1 MSEKFTVIN
10 GDGNKT
16 DDKQVKLEELYMKAF
31 RRELAIISAC
41 NDCNQC
47 RDNVKRAVFYAVKYY
62 GLERI
67 DRRHSGESRT
77 LEQVKSDF
85 SLLEVVKTLM
95 GQLTPRELMSMFPIA
110 KKYDGKKWDCKDYFF
125 TVEKLKDFDLDTPL
139 GDEGLED
146 FLWSYWN
153 DDLFSFDSV
162 SFSIISNMYR
172 SQTGKG
178 IMEEWC
184 EKQGIPSYTIQEDI
198 GVVKNNL
205 TGEISKLSK
214 KPSHLQIIK

>member
-10 GDGNKT
+10 GDGNKA
-16 DDKQVKLEELYMKAF
+16 DNKQAKLEQLYMKAF
-31 RRELAIISAC
+31 ARELSTISAY
-41 NDCNQC
+41 NNWSKC
-47 RDNVKRAVFYAVKYY
+47 RDNLKRAVFYAVKYY

-67 DRRHSGESRT
+67 DRRHSSEPRT

-85 SLLEVVKTLM
+85 SFLEVVKMLM
-95 GQLTPRELMSMFPIA
+95 GQLTPRELMSMFPIS
-110 KKYDGKKWDCKDYFF
+110 KEYDGDKSCCKDYFF
-125 TVEKLKDFDLDTPL
+125 TVEKLKDFDMDSPL

-153 DDLFSFDSV
+153 DDLFAFDAV

-184 EKQGIPSYTIQEDI
+184 EKQGIDSYSVNQETGIIQ
-198 GVVKNNL
+198 NNR
-205 TGEISKLSK
+205 TGKISKLSK
-214 KPSHLQIIK
+214 KPSHLQIVK

>member
-214 KPSHLQIIK
+214 KPSHLQIVK

>member
-10 GDGNKT
+10 GDGNKA
-16 DDKQVKLEELYMKAF
+16 DNKQAKLEQLYMKAF
-31 RRELAIISAC
+31 SRELATIAAC

-125 TVEKLKDFDLDTPL
+125 TVEKLKDFDMDLPL

-178 IMEEWC
+178 IMEQWC
-184 EKQGIPSYTIQEDI
+184 EEQGIPSYTIQKDI
-198 GVVKNNL
+198 GVIKNNQ

-214 KPSHLQIIK
+214 KPSHLQIVK

>member
-10 GDGNKT
+10 GNGSKVDN
-16 DDKQVKLEELYMKAF
+16 KQVKLEQLYMKAF
-31 RRELAIISAC
+31 SRELAIISAY
-41 NDCNQC
+41 NDWNQC
-47 RDNVKRAVFYAVKYY
+47 RDNLKRAVFYAVKYY

-67 DRRHSGESRT
+67 DRRHSSESRT
-77 LEQVKSDF
+77 LEQVESDF

-95 GQLTPRELMSMFPIA
+95 RQLTPKELMSMFPIT
-110 KKYDGKKWDCKDYFF
+110 KTYDGEKWDCKDYFF
-125 TVEKLKDFDLDTPL
+125 TVENLKDFDLDAPL

-153 DDLFSFDSV
+153 DDLFSFDAV
-162 SFSIISNMYR
+162 SFSIISSMYR
-172 SQTGKG
+172 STIGKS

-184 EKQGIPSYTIQEDI
+184 EKQEIPSYTIQEDI
-198 GVVKNNL
+198 GVIKNNL

-214 KPSHLQIIK
+214 KPSHLQIVK

>member
-10 GDGNKT
+10 GDGNKAGN
-16 DDKQVKLEELYMKAF
+16 KQVKLEELYMKAF
-31 RRELAIISAC
+31 SRELATIASC

-67 DRRHSGESRT
+67 DRRHSGGSRT
-77 LEQVKSDF
+77 WEQVKNDF
-85 SLLEVVKTLM
+85 SLLAVVKALM
-95 GQLTPRELMSMFPIA
+95 GLLTPRELMSMFPIS
-110 KKYDGKKWDCKDYFF
+110 KKYDGTKWDCKDYFF

-184 EKQGIPSYTIQEDI
+184 EKQGIPSYTIQKDI
-198 GVVKNNL
+198 GVIKNNQ

-214 KPSHLQIIK
+214 KPSHLQIVK

>member
-1 MSEKFTVIN
+1 MIEKFTVIN
-10 GDGNKT
+10 GDGNKA

-31 RRELAIISAC
+31 SRELATIASC

-67 DRRHSGESRT
+67 DRRHSGGSRT
-77 LEQVKSDF
+77 WEQVKNDF
-85 SLLEVVKTLM
+85 SLLAVVKALM
-95 GQLTPRELMSMFPIA
+95 GLLTPRELMSMFPIS
-110 KKYDGKKWDCKDYFF
+110 KKYDGTKWDCKDYFF

-184 EKQGIPSYTIQEDI
+184 EKQGISSYTIQEDI
-198 GVVKNNL
+198 GVAKNNL
-205 TGEISKLSK
+205 TGEIGKLSK
-214 KPSHLQIIK
+214 KPSHLQIVK

>member
-1 MSEKFTVIN
+1 MSEKFTVIS
-10 GDGNKT
+10 GDGNKA
-16 DDKQVKLEELYMKAF
+16 DNKQAKLEQLYMKAF
-31 RRELAIISAC
+31 SRELAIISAY
-41 NDCNQC
+41 NDWNQC
-47 RDNVKRAVFYAVKYY
+47 RDNLKRAVFYAVKYY

-67 DRRHSGESRT
+67 DRRHSSEPRT

-85 SLLEVVKTLM
+85 SFLECVKMLM
-95 GQLTPRELMSMFPIA
+95 GQLTPGEIMSMFPIT
-110 KKYDGKKWDCKDYFF
+110 KEYDGEKYCCKDYYF
-125 TVEKLKDFDLDTPL
+125 TVEKLKDFDMDTPL
-139 GDEGLED
+139 GAEGLEN

-153 DDLFSFDSV
+153 DDLFAFDAV

-184 EKQGIPSYTIQEDI
+184 EKQGIDSYSVNQKTGIIQ
-198 GVVKNNL
+198 NNR

-214 KPSHLQIIK
+214 KPSHLQIVK

>member
-1 MSEKFTVIN
+1 MSEKFTVII
-10 GDGNKT
+10 GDGNKA
-16 DDKQVKLEELYMKAF
+16 DNKQAKLEQLYMKAF
-31 RRELAIISAC
+31 SRELAIISAY
-41 NDCNQC
+41 NDWNQC
-47 RDNVKRAVFYAVKYY
+47 RDNLKRAVFYAVKYY

-67 DRRHSGESRT
+67 DRRHSSEPRT

-85 SLLEVVKTLM
+85 SFLECVKMLM
-95 GQLTPRELMSMFPIA
+95 GQLAPGEIMSMFPIT
-110 KKYDGKKWDCKDYFF
+110 KEYNGEKYCCKDYYF
-125 TVEKLKDFDLDTPL
+125 TVEKLKDFDMDTPL
-139 GDEGLED
+139 GDEGLEN

-153 DDLFSFDSV
+153 DDLFAFDAV

-184 EKQGIPSYTIQEDI
+184 EKQGIDSYSVNQKTGIIQ
-198 GVVKNNL
+198 NNR

-214 KPSHLQIIK
+214 KPSHLKIVK

>member
-10 GDGNKT
+10 GDCDNADNK
-16 DDKQVKLEELYMKAF
+16 QAKLEQLYMKAF
-31 RRELAIISAC
+31 SRELAIISAY
-41 NDCNQC
+41 NDWNQC
-47 RDNVKRAVFYAVKYY
+47 RDNLKRAVFYAVKYY

-67 DRRHSGESRT
+67 DRRHSGEPRT
-77 LEQVKSDF
+77 LEQVQSDF

-110 KKYDGKKWDCKDYFF
+110 KEYDGEKWGCKDYFF
-125 TVEKLKDFDLDTPL
+125 TVEKLKDFDMDSPL

-153 DDLFSFDSV
+153 DDLFAFDMV
-162 SFSIISNMYR
+162 ALSIISNMYKA
-172 SQTGKG
+172 QTGKG

-184 EKQGIPSYTIQEDI
+184 EKQGIPSYTIQKDI
-198 GVVKNNL
+198 GVIKNNL

-214 KPSHLQIIK
+214 KPSHLQIVK